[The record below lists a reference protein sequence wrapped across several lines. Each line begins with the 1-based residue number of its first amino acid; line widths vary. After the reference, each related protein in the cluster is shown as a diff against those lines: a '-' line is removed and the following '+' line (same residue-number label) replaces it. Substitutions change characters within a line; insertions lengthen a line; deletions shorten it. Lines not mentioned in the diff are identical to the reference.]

1 MRWIKA
7 NLFPSRRAG
16 LSYFTRK
23 MPTIVKILLI
33 CFHPGERDYVIPTIV
48 EYEHKKDIE
57 GFHPGEQDYV
67 IPPFFAVLCIAIAFS
82 VSIPAS
88 GIM

>member
-1 MRWIKA
+1 MDQSQSVSILASGIILILPCSLVNK
-7 NLFPSRRAG
+7 
-16 LSYFTRK
+16 LSNARG
-23 MPTIVKILLI
+23 
-33 CFHPGERDYVIPTIV
+33 FHPGERDYVIPTIV